1 MPQGEGGIA
10 CEVGTGI
17 VFRMGEGLLS
27 MLSGAASIITIWPAT
42 RVEIQRPISLRTT
55 DAQRLSSDW
64 KRVGQHLQ
72 IQIAMTKVQ
81 AEHGKAK

>member
-17 VFRMGEGLLS
+17 VFCMGEGLLS

-42 RVEIQRPISLRTT
+42 RIEIQRPISLRTT

-72 IQIAMTKVQ
+72 IAMTKVQ